1 MYNSQRWKA
10 RGSCNLSPRDRIFH
24 QTVSRLRV
32 DNDVFLGSS
41 MVHIC
46 QECHS
51 LRLAPQRRHMAH
63 LGLCP
68 HGAPRKLSHQDW
80 KVRGCKAHLGQ
91 CACQPPSCLSNLDR
105 EGRKTHSPSGSV
117 PLQNTRE
124 PEQLRPGKYMKHK
137 VHLGQCHCRAPWSLS
152 SVDPGNSCCLGLWQ
166 AQCGPSTVSTLHT
179 CQRNLF
185 VVTISLHSTT
195 EQVSLNE

>member
-1 MYNSQRWKA
+1 MYDSQSWKA
-10 RGSCNLSPRDRIFH
+10 RSGCNTGPRDHIFQQTEQAAGCLPHLPGILGGSHLPVVSQPEISSPEETHGTPGTVPSWHTQETESPRLESAWM
-24 QTVSRLRV
+24 QGPPGTVRLPTTQLPEQFGPGRSQNPQPIWV
-32 DNDVFLGSS
+32 
-41 MVHIC
+41 C
-46 QECHS
+46 A
-51 LRLAPQRRHMAH
+51 LA
-63 LGLCP
+63 
-68 HGAPRKLSHQDW
+68 K
-80 KVRGCKAHLGQ
+80 
-91 CACQPPSCLSNLDR
+91 
-105 EGRKTHSPSGSV
+105 
-117 PLQNTRE
+117 TRE